1 MAHLNM
7 PYEVDSFHFAQLLG
21 PGFPIPA
28 YESPGDVRKEARER
42 SRIIHKTFNSLHAI
56 VTRHE
61 ETIQKRWLKKSGQ
74 QKRKILLECW
84 PGMSAVHRPDF
95 EAFRKETKE
104 QRVRGT
110 KYREAFVWPYINQED
125 LSKPKSLLLLL
136 NARARHHPSHFAAT
150 DSTANHFGK
159 VTHAIQPVYLNEYV
173 MILNGATDP
182 AKYGELIA
190 WDDHPDAF
198 EWMHT
203 QKQFL
208 PGDGLLVLETQERI
222 LRFLLDFVR
231 VILHDIPEDRL
242 TSETYP
248 VQPELHLKTE
258 VEANGFESLVVMAA
272 EAPYR
277 LPSRIDFKRME
288 LLLEARVSAAKD
300 HIWALREEPDYF
312 ADKILEIRDNS
323 IEMLKDTKGNIHPA
337 LRPGVGPVVMA
348 RAIPNLVLEAYAE
361 LEFFTE
367 LHRQAKKLRLLHDKY
382 APTLSPAKDL
392 PEDFLD
398 GLLTFR
404 HLLGQAA
411 KEPLGVL
418 RYSAVGS
425 PPLRRFFVRKPPA
438 NATAARVMFEVAPRP
453 GATPTKVEEQVI
465 WLLRTLWEDS
475 ETLFFAQMPLV
486 LDELER
492 LIQAEPQAADLISSR
507 IAEVISNASII
518 AQCMA
523 QVNQYQPWARAFESA
538 EVEKIEAIKER
549 YAAWE
554 KPLVSMIGG
563 IKEKNFTRIAHLAE
577 TSDRRFFYPSEK
589 RRTKENV
596 EALRR
601 AEQNLDEFWRAVD
614 EINRMLQ
621 RTPEWV
627 DNATITK
634 KQSQRND
641 ASTSVESL
649 VRPLS
654 TLYFSGETAPK
665 QKVATTAKVKTKTKG
680 EAKDTILTPVPDE
693 NVDKKAEPTPIR
705 VDSRALKVFRTLFF
719 NPGVTSTRGEVS
731 WQDSIYAMTST
742 GIFSAEKLYGSAW
755 QFQRLD
761 TESQTRIQF
770 HQPHPRGKIPFTM
783 ARRMGRRL
791 TRAFGWI
798 GDMFVLR
805 GNE

>member
-1 MAHLNM
+1 
-7 PYEVDSFHFAQLLG
+7 
-21 PGFPIPA
+21 
-28 YESPGDVRKEARER
+28 
-42 SRIIHKTFNSLHAI
+42 
-56 VTRHE
+56 
-61 ETIQKRWLKKSGQ
+61 
-74 QKRKILLECW
+74 
-84 PGMSAVHRPDF
+84 
-95 EAFRKETKE
+95 
-104 QRVRGT
+104 
-110 KYREAFVWPYINQED
+110 
-125 LSKPKSLLLLL
+125 
-136 NARARHHPSHFAAT
+136 
-150 DSTANHFGK
+150 
-159 VTHAIQPVYLNEYV
+159 
-173 MILNGATDP
+173 
-182 AKYGELIA
+182 
-190 WDDHPDAF
+190 
-198 EWMHT
+198 
-203 QKQFL
+203 
-208 PGDGLLVLETQERI
+208 
-222 LRFLLDFVR
+222 
-231 VILHDIPEDRL
+231 
-242 TSETYP
+242 
-248 VQPELHLKTE
+248 
-258 VEANGFESLVVMAA
+258 
-272 EAPYR
+272 
-277 LPSRIDFKRME
+277 
-288 LLLEARVSAAKD
+288 
-300 HIWALREEPDYF
+300 
-312 ADKILEIRDNS
+312 
-323 IEMLKDTKGNIHPA
+323 
-337 LRPGVGPVVMA
+337 
-348 RAIPNLVLEAYAE
+348 
-361 LEFFTE
+361 
-367 LHRQAKKLRLLHDKY
+367 
-382 APTLSPAKDL
+382 
-392 PEDFLD
+392 
-398 GLLTFR
+398 
-404 HLLGQAA
+404 
-411 KEPLGVL
+411 VL

-438 NATAARVMFEVAPRP
+438 NATAAREMFEVVSRP
-453 GATPTKVEEQVI
+453 GVTPTKVEEQVI

-475 ETLFFAQMPLV
+475 ETLLFAQMPLV

-538 EVEKIEAIKER
+538 EVEKIEGIKER

-577 TSDRRFFYPSEK
+577 ASDRRFFYPSEK

-601 AEQNLDEFWRAVD
+601 EEQNLDEFWRAVD
-614 EINRMLQ
+614 EIVDFNCNRLEGTAVRSLLSENRMLQ

-627 DNATITK
+627 DNATVTR

-680 EAKDTILTPVPDE
+680 EAKDAILTPVPHE
-693 NVDKKAEPTPIR
+693 NVDNKAEPMPIR
-705 VDSRALKVFRTLFF
+705 VDSRALKLFRALFF
-719 NPGVTSTRGEVS
+719 NPGVTSTPGEVS
-731 WQDSIYAMTST
+731 WQDFIYAMTST